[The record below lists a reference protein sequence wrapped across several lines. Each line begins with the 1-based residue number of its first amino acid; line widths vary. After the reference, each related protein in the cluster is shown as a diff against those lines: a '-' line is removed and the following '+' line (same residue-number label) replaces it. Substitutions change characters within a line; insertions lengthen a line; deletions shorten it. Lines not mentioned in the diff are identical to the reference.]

1 MTSHHLSKIRQ
12 LRMVTLAVVATAA
25 LLLSGCNSG
34 GGPNSGGT
42 VSPSA
47 TATESPTPSATPTPT
62 LTQVY
67 KPADATGPAQNV
79 PVPVL
84 PEVAKTETK
93 EGLEAFARYWY
104 STLSYAYETGDVE
117 ALNQVTGLDCG
128 NCQAAKRIIGNWHAE
143 GRWLE
148 GGKIVTPAIE
158 SQFVKT
164 SDGTYQVIVQVQ
176 QSELRAY
183 KPDGTMSD
191 TVVAPTD
198 VAQIFLAAYSPSG
211 WQLVDAQRLN
221 G

>member
-1 MTSHHLSKIRQ
+1 MTSHHLFKIRQ
-12 LRMVTLAVVATAA
+12 IRTVTLAVVATTA

-34 GGPNSGGT
+34 GEPNSGGT
-42 VSPSA
+42 TSA
-47 TATESPTPSATPTPT
+47 SATESATPSHTPTPT
-62 LTQVY
+62 PTPVY

-117 ALNQVTGLDCG
+117 ALNQVTGPDCG
-128 NCQAAKRIIGNWHAE
+128 NCQAAEKIIRNWYTE

-158 SQFVKT
+158 SRFVKT

-183 KPDGTMSD
+183 KADGTMSD

-198 VAQIFLAAYSPSG
+198 VAQIFLAAHSPLG
-211 WQLVDAQRLN
+211 WQLIDAQRLN